1 MGIRSWLH
9 GLMCLAS
16 SPADR
21 VSRAWGGPGLGPG
34 SPGCGRPDM
43 GGLQYGLKA
52 GGGGRVACIMKRPLS
67 GRPSRREAPPFLQKG
82 GAGPVGTMYKDSF
95 LGFCMAM
102 VFSKAGSSQA

>member
-1 MGIRSWLH
+1 
-9 GLMCLAS
+9 
-16 SPADR
+16 
-21 VSRAWGGPGLGPG
+21 
-34 SPGCGRPDM
+34 M

-67 GRPSRREAPPFLQKG
+67 GRPSRREAPIQKG
-82 GAGPVGTMYKDSF
+82 GAGLVGTMYRDSF